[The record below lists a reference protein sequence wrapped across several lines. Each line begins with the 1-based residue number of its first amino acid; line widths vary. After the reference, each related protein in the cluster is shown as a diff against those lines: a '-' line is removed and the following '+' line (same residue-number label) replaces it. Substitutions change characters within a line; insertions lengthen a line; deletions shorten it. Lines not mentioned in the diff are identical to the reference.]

1 MTTGIRWK
9 QRFENYQKALSL
21 LEQLANQKNK
31 NRAETE
37 GMIQRFEYTFELAWK
52 LMKDYLEDGGLPV
65 SLPRECIREAFG
77 AGMIENGELWME
89 MLDTRNIMAHTY
101 NEEYFIAA
109 SNKITNS
116 YLIQL
121 ILFKTWLTQKL

>member
-1 MTTGIRWK
+1 MTTDIRWK
-9 QRFENYQKALSL
+9 QRFENYQKALML

-65 SLPRECIREAFG
+65 LLPRECIREAFG

-89 MLDTRNIMAHTY
+89 MLDTRNIMAHT
-101 NEEYFIAA
+101 
-109 SNKITNS
+109 
-116 YLIQL
+116 
-121 ILFKTWLTQKL
+121 

>member
-1 MTTGIRWK
+1 MTTDIRWK

-21 LEQLANQKNK
+21 LEQLANQKNR

-65 SLPRECIREAFG
+65 SLPRECIRESFS

-89 MLDTRNIMAHTY
+89 MPDTRNPRY
-101 NEEYFIAA
+101 EA
-109 SNKITNS
+109 SKSN
-116 YLIQL
+116 
-121 ILFKTWLTQKL
+121 